1 MSDST
6 KGITIQLPEQGT
18 VKADQP
24 PNLKAPKKPK
34 DKYASLKRE
43 IDGCNWDAFEEVIH
57 TQLRDSNYKLVLSA
71 EAPTF
76 NYDGLTAKTL
86 LVDDIFARIDG
97 TEATVNE
104 FLSKGL
110 PPGRSYTFTLKQG
123 SAYVCKTPPLR
134 IHIDGA
140 GGAGEAKTTASTSQ
154 PKGLL
159 SQLTDKIDLGTAGTT
174 LLGLSE
180 LIKAIKQPGEG
191 SSTPAPAKDDS
202 LELFKT
208 LLLQQQQTQ
217 QAQQQAQANS
227 SNELAEVIKAF
238 TEQQN
243 QQQNNSMTEMV
254 KLFTV
259 MSSQQQNTGT
269 NDNDLVKS
277 FLEMNWDQRKLDR
290 QETKD
295 MIENLGQVMNDPIE
309 QMERLEEL
317 KARLTPGRSAT
328 PPIPAGGNPAAP
340 ASKEPSSLDKLA
352 DIAVGVWDGLQRK
365 QAHDQQVM
373 MQQAQM
379 HQQAAYQEAAYQE
392 AGRIGEMMDRPV
404 ADPTAFD
411 QQVTPSAGVEAEPE
425 TQPEE
430 MTGNDMLSLYE
441 GALQKM
447 IDEKKDAFA
456 LLVAIKEYVLFAKE
470 NGLQIREIEETQGD
484 LAESFNLFVSRRS
497 ADEEYVQKVLSM
509 AQDFRPLLND
519 FSFDDDPTRSQ
530 PGEVQDEKV
539 SDAERIDLDSPVS
552 DDATEQ
558 AQVNQSG

>member
-1 MSDST
+1 
-6 KGITIQLPEQGT
+6 
-18 VKADQP
+18 
-24 PNLKAPKKPK
+24 
-34 DKYASLKRE
+34 
-43 IDGCNWDAFEEVIH
+43 
-57 TQLRDSNYKLVLSA
+57 
-71 EAPTF
+71 
-76 NYDGLTAKTL
+76 
-86 LVDDIFARIDG
+86 
-97 TEATVNE
+97 
-104 FLSKGL
+104 
-110 PPGRSYTFTLKQG
+110 
-123 SAYVCKTPPLR
+123 
-134 IHIDGA
+134 
-140 GGAGEAKTTASTSQ
+140 
-154 PKGLL
+154 
-159 SQLTDKIDLGTAGTT
+159 
-174 LLGLSE
+174 
-180 LIKAIKQPGEG
+180 
-191 SSTPAPAKDDS
+191 
-202 LELFKT
+202 
-208 LLLQQQQTQ
+208 
-217 QAQQQAQANS
+217 
-227 SNELAEVIKAF
+227 
-238 TEQQN
+238 
-243 QQQNNSMTEMV
+243 MTEMV

-379 HQQAAYQEAAYQE
+379 HQQAAYQE